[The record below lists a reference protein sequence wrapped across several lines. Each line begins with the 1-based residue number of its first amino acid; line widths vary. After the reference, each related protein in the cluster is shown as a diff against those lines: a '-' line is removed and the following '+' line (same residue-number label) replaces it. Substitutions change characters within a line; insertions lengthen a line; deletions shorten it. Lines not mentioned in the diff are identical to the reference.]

1 MTRTRTSDCAWCRQP
16 LGEAMIAVNAADP
29 SEPQGK
35 FHPACWAKACEAV
48 EVRRR
53 HQDLETV
60 LGREGDGRPGP
71 TEDPQ
76 RGKECAR
83 S

>member
-16 LGEAMIAVNAADP
+16 LGEAMIAVNAADS

-35 FHPACWAKACEAV
+35 FHPDCWAKACEAV

-60 LGREGDGRPGP
+60 LGREGEERAAPAF
-71 TEDPQ
+71 DPQ
-76 RGKECAR
+76 HASEQVR
-83 S
+83 